1 LQRQPRWAHRMSVK
15 FSSPDVHGYSLLLS
29 FSRYVALCDKATK
42 IATID
47 LLSHI
52 HAKNAQK
59 FFTQQFW

>member
-1 LQRQPRWAHRMSVK
+1 MSVK

-42 IATID
+42 IATTG

-59 FFTQQFW
+59 FFMQQFW

>member
-1 LQRQPRWAHRMSVK
+1 MSVK

-42 IATID
+42 IATTG

-52 HAKNAQK
+52 PTKKHKSFLRNSSGETAL
-59 FFTQQFW
+59 

>member
-1 LQRQPRWAHRMSVK
+1 
-15 FSSPDVHGYSLLLS
+15 LLLS
-29 FSRYVALCDKATK
+29 FFRYVALFNKATK

-59 FFTQQFW
+59 FFAQQFW